1 MVWML
6 DPSLCEFLLYPFVIL
21 LWCSSLPGSCSESM
35 MLVMLADVIPAAVV
49 ATSLANKTYSDES
62 ADVPFFCTFG
72 GLQSQRPSGQCPL
85 SREESTA
92 KRTATM
98 CRDKLS
104 SGFTKHRPWP

>member
-72 GLQSQRPSGQCPL
+72 GTAEPKAKWAVSLVQRGINSEAHC
-85 SREESTA
+85 
-92 KRTATM
+92 
-98 CRDKLS
+98 DNV
-104 SGFTKHRPWP
+104 